1 MLVDSHC
8 HLNYLE
14 DPDDSIL
21 RATRSG
27 ITSMLCVCVN
37 EETAKDVI
45 ELSKRY
51 ENVYA
56 SLGSHPESAG
66 EDLSWLQESRDCT
79 QAIAIGEMGL
89 DYKSKRLEDVRHT
102 QLQSFEYQMALAGD
116 LSKPVII
123 HTREAEDDTIAVLKN
138 FPGSRGVLH
147 CFTESTRLAE
157 YALSR
162 GFSISFSGIV
172 TFPNAENVREVAS
185 IVPRDRLLIET
196 DAPWLSPVPFRGK
209 TNEPSFLLETAK
221 FLASHLKMDFEE
233 LCAVTSRNFFD
244 LFKPGE
250 KGEQY

>member
-14 DPDDSIL
+14 DPDDSVL

-27 ITSMLCVCVN
+27 ISSMLCVCVN
-37 EETAKDVI
+37 EGTAKDVM
-45 ELSKRY
+45 ELSKRH

-56 SLGSHPESAG
+56 SLGCHPESAG
-66 EDLSWLQESRDCT
+66 EDLNWLRESEDCAE
-79 QAIAIGEMGL
+79 AIAIGEVGL
-89 DYKSKRLEDVRHT
+89 DYKSKVIEDVRHV
-102 QLQSFEYQMALAGD
+102 QLESFEYQMALASD

-123 HTREAEDDTIAVLKN
+123 HTREAEEDTIAVLSN
-138 FPGSRGVLH
+138 FPRARGVLH
-147 CFTESTRLAE
+147 CFTESQRLAE

-172 TFPNAENVREVAS
+172 TFPSAENVREVAS
-185 IVPRDRLLIET
+185 MVPRDRLLIET

-209 TNEPSFLLETAK
+209 SNEPSFLVETAK
-221 FLASHLKMDFEE
+221 FLAGHLKMDFQE

-244 LFKPGE
+244 LFEPG
-250 KGEQY
+250 KGNEQH

>member
-1 MLVDSHC
+1 
-8 HLNYLE
+8 
-14 DPDDSIL
+14 
-21 RATRSG
+21 
-27 ITSMLCVCVN
+27 
-37 EETAKDVI
+37 
-45 ELSKRY
+45 
-51 ENVYA
+51 
-56 SLGSHPESAG
+56 
-66 EDLSWLQESRDCT
+66 
-79 QAIAIGEMGL
+79 
-89 DYKSKRLEDVRHT
+89 
-102 QLQSFEYQMALAGD
+102 MALAGD

-123 HTREAEDDTIAVLKN
+123 HTREAEEDTIAVLKN

-157 YALSR
+157 YALSM

-250 KGEQY
+250 KDEQH

>member
-1 MLVDSHC
+1 M
-8 HLNYLE
+8 
-14 DPDDSIL
+14 
-21 RATRSG
+21 
-27 ITSMLCVCVN
+27 
-37 EETAKDVI
+37 
-45 ELSKRY
+45 
-51 ENVYA
+51 
-56 SLGSHPESAG
+56 
-66 EDLSWLQESRDCT
+66 SWLQESGDCT

-172 TFPNAENVREVAS
+172 TFPNAGNVREVAS

-221 FLASHLKMDFEE
+221 FLANHLNMDFEE

-250 KGEQY
+250 KSEQH